1 MKVIITG
8 STGMVGQGVLLE
20 CIDDPRIKG
29 ILLLNRS
36 PLNIEHPKVK
46 EVLHRNFKD
55 LSSIKNE
62 LVGYDACFH
71 CMGVSSAGMSE
82 EKYTDIT
89 YNITKELAETLHRI
103 KPEIVF
109 NYVSGTGTDSKE
121 ESSTM
126 WARVKG
132 KTENMILQMGFKDS
146 YMFRPGVILPERGIK
161 SKTTLYNAAYII
173 LKPFYSIIEKIK
185 SVTTSTNMGKAM
197 INSLFYPQKLKHLEG
212 EDINKLSSINSD

>member
-8 STGMVGQGVLLE
+8 STGMVGQGILLE
-20 CIDDPRIKG
+20 CIDDPRIYG

-46 EVLHRNFKD
+46 EVLHSNFKD
-55 LSSIKNE
+55 LSLIKNE

-82 EKYTDIT
+82 EKYKEIT
-89 YNITKELAETLHRI
+89 YNISKELAQTLHSLNSDM
-103 KPEIVF
+103 VF

-132 KTENMILQMGFKDS
+132 KTENMILEMRFKDS
-146 YMFRPGVILPERGIK
+146 YMFRPGIILPERGIK
-161 SKTTLYNAAYII
+161 SKTTLYNAGYTL

-212 EDINKLSSINSD
+212 QDINSLSSVK

>member
-8 STGMVGQGVLLE
+8 STGMVGQGVLFE
-20 CIDDPRIKG
+20 CIDDPRIDG

-36 PLNIEHPKVK
+36 PLSIDHPKVK
-46 EVLHRNFKD
+46 EVLHSNFKD

-82 EKYTDIT
+82 EKYKDIT
-89 YNITKELAETLHRI
+89 YNITKELAETLHSI
-103 KPEIVF
+103 NPEIVF

-146 YMFRPGVILPERGIK
+146 YMFRPGIILPERGIK

-197 INSLFYPQKLKHLEG
+197 INSLFYPQELKHLEG
-212 EDINKLSSINSD
+212 EDINKLSSVNSN

>member
-1 MKVIITG
+1 
-8 STGMVGQGVLLE
+8 MVGQGVLLE
-20 CIDDPRIKG
+20 CIDDSRIDG

-36 PLNIEHPKVK
+36 PLNTDHPKVK
-46 EVLHRNFKD
+46 EVLHSNFKD

-82 EKYTDIT
+82 EKYKDIT
-89 YNITKELAETLHRI
+89 YNITKELAVTLNSI

-121 ESSTM
+121 ESNTM

-146 YMFRPGVILPERGIK
+146 YMFRPGIILPERGIK
-161 SKTTLYNAAYII
+161 SKTTLYNAAYIL

-185 SVTTSTNMGKAM
+185 SVTTTTNMGKAM
-197 INSLFYPQKLKHLEG
+197 INSLFYPQNLKHLEG
-212 EDINKLSSINSD
+212 EDINKLSSVNSE

>member
-20 CIDDPRIKG
+20 CIDEPRIKG

-46 EVLHRNFKD
+46 EVLHSNFKD

-103 KPEIVF
+103 NPEIVL

-132 KTENMILQMGFKDS
+132 KTENMIFEMGFKDS

-185 SVTTSTNMGKAM
+185 SVTTTTNMGKAM

-212 EDINKLSSINSD
+212 EDINILSSVNSN